1 MSPPLNRREFVETSA
16 ALAAGALAAANLT
29 LQPNRAAAQESASTT
44 FKKAVKYSM
53 VQAGGSLLEK
63 FKIVK
68 EAGYDGIDM
77 DGPPQKHEEVLKARD
92 ETGLTI
98 HGVVDA
104 PHWTLPLSSNDPKVR
119 EQGLAGL
126 VQALKDAKAYG
137 GTTVLLVPAVVN
149 KETSYADAYARSQE
163 EIRKA
168 LPLAAELGIK
178 IAIENVWNMFLMSPL
193 ELARYIDEFQS
204 PWVGSY
210 FDIGNV
216 VNYGW
221 PEQWIRI
228 LGKRIVKL
236 DVKEYSRKRRDTN
249 GPYAGF
255 GVPLGEGDCDWPA
268 VLKALQEIG
277 YSGWATA
284 EVAGGDLDR
293 LKDIAARM
301 DRILEIKKG
310 A

>member
-1 MSPPLNRREFVETSA
+1 MNHPLNRREFVEASA
-16 ALAAGALAAANLT
+16 VVAAGALAAGHLA
-29 LQPNRAAAQESASTT
+29 LQPTNVAAQEAAPPT
-44 FKKAVKYSM
+44 FKKALKLSM
-53 VQAGGSLLEK
+53 VGAGNSILEK

-77 DGPPQKHEEVLKARD
+77 DGPPAKHDEVLKARD
-92 ETGLTI
+92 ETGLVI
-98 HGVVDA
+98 HGVVDH
-104 PHWTLPLSSNDPKVR
+104 PHWSMPLSAADAKVR

-126 VQALKDAKAYG
+126 MQALKDAKAYG

-149 KETSYADAYARSQE
+149 KDTSYADAYTRSQE

-193 ELARYIDEFQS
+193 ELVRYIDEFQS
-204 PWVGSY
+204 PWIGSY

-228 LGKRIVKL
+228 LGKRIIKL
-236 DVKEYSRKRRDTN
+236 DIKEYSRKRRDTS

-255 GVPLGEGDCDWPA
+255 GAPLGEGDCDWPA
-268 VLKALQEIG
+268 VLKALREIG

-284 EVAGGDLDR
+284 EVAGGDLER
-293 LKDIAARM
+293 LKDIAQRM
-301 DRILEIKKG
+301 DRILEIKK
-310 A
+310 AT